1 MKKTKVDT
9 EAASKSISKAIAA
22 LDADEGPSQATLVS
36 VLKENESLFRLAQE
50 RGKTSYEVAKILTAS
65 GLNVS
70 ASTVRAAAK
79 AAGFAF
85 GATPAPTKPR
95 QPRKPKHKTQPT
107 TDSTPAPRFSLGPR
121 PRPEEARPVTINDE
135 TNDKKATPDEGRFP
149 EEYLP

>member
-1 MKKTKVDT
+1 MKVDT
-9 EAASKSISKAIAA
+9 ESASKIISKAIAA

-50 RGKTSYEVAKILTAS
+50 RGKTSYEVAELLTAS

-85 GATPAPTKPR
+85 GATPERTKPR

-107 TDSTPAPRFSLGPR
+107 TDPTPAPRFSLGPR
-121 PRPEEARPVTINDE
+121 PHPEEARPVTINDE
-135 TNDKKATPDEGRFP
+135 TNNKKATSDEGRFP